1 MTHSLVYQLAPKLHT
16 TFVGLNVAKNVAQF
30 RGIKFGQLTARWSD
44 PILVTSYTLANS
56 SSRLSLTPGSTYDA
70 TKYGPIAPQ
79 PFEDVNGYYA
89 VPTDIQVPMPLS
101 AFQDEFHALNLTITK
116 PSSAEKLPVAIFIHG
131 GSNTTGSAANH
142 LYNPTRLVSRSVD
155 IGLPIIVV
163 SLQYRLGSL
172 GFLCVNG
179 KGNWGLKDQKIGI
192 EWVKRNIQDFGG
204 DPSNI
209 SVFGLSAGSCNA
221 YYQAIHDI
229 KHANFKRVALMS
241 GVGQTMPLLSVKS
254 QQAITEKLYASVYNE
269 SPTDLDSPHV
279 IENLKKIPVQEL
291 IKFDAGD
298 SGIRIWY
305 GTDDG
310 TFVPPNTYLYNP
322 EILCDSGI
330 ESLLISDTKNEG
342 LLINEFVK
350 NIDPTNI
357 KATLAKTP
365 VGRALLKSYGV
376 DTTVDE
382 TKIRHAV
389 MDLNADFVFSYP
401 VESVFAT
408 LSKYKNVYRICFDAY
423 NPFNPKFLAQH
434 GVDMLYLFGS
444 YIDSFHGQTIA
455 DKEKVVSLSLSIQDA
470 YIKFFNG
477 SYPWRTKMVDLE
489 EFKNNSSILHV
500 SHMFETRVLP
510 NSEQLSSD
518 IRNVDQFKLFNQVD
532 VSEVGTVV
540 KKLLKL

>member
-30 RGIKFGQLTARWSD
+30 RGIKFGQLNTRWSD
-44 PILVTSYTLANS
+44 PILVTSYTPANS

-79 PFEDVNGYYA
+79 PFEDVNGYYG
-89 VPTDIQVPMPLS
+89 VPNDIQVPMPFS

-116 PSSAEKLPVAIFIHG
+116 PSCANKLPVAIFIHG

-179 KGNWGLKDQKIGI
+179 KGNWGLKDQKVGI

-209 SVFGLSAGSCNA
+209 SVFGLSAGSCNV

-229 KHANFKRVALMS
+229 KKAKFNRVALMS

-254 QQAITEKLYASVYNE
+254 QQAVTEKLYVSVYNE

-279 IENLKKIPVQEL
+279 IENLKNIPVQEL

-310 TFVPPNTYLYNP
+310 TFVPPNTNLYNP

-342 LLINEFVK
+342 LLIEEFVK

-357 KATLAKTP
+357 KATLLKTP
-365 VGRALLKSYGV
+365 VGKDILKSYGV
-376 DTTVDE
+376 DTTACE

-389 MDLNADFVFSYP
+389 MDLYADFVFSYP
-401 VESVFAT
+401 VESVFSA

-444 YIDSFHGQTIA
+444 YIHAFHGQTIA
-455 DKEKVVSLSLSIQDA
+455 DKEKIISLSLSIQDT

-477 SYPWRTKMVDLE
+477 SYPWCTKKVDLVE
-489 EFKNNSSILHV
+489 SKNNSSILHV

-510 NSEQLSSD
+510 NSEKLSSD
-518 IRNVDQFKLFNQVD
+518 IRNVDQFELFNRVD
-532 VSEVGTVV
+532 VSEIGKAV